1 MMRKCLSRGILILWG
16 AAVVVSVWTTGAAAT
31 EAARGAVTNLPLPRF
46 VSLKTS
52 EGNARRG
59 PATNHR
65 VDWVFTRRDMPLR
78 VTAEYEHW
86 RRVEDADGAGGWMH
100 YALLSGVRSV
110 IIGTDMTPLH
120 QHANTASPVQAYL
133 EAGVIARI
141 ISCEVDWCQVGV
153 DGLRGWAAKADMWGV
168 DPAEVLN

>member
-1 MMRKCLSRGILILWG
+1 MMRKCLLQGIVGLWVLMAVSFSG
-16 AAVVVSVWTTGAAAT
+16 ATEVAAT
-31 EAARGAVTNLPLPRF
+31 EAVRGAVTNLPLPRF

-110 IIGTDMTPLH
+110 IITTDMTPLH
-120 QHANTASPVQAYL
+120 QQANAQSPIQAYL
-133 EAGVIARI
+133 ETGVIARI
-141 ISCEVDWCQVGV
+141 FACHVDWCQLGV
-153 DGLRGWAAKADMWGV
+153 DGLRGWTAKVNVWGV